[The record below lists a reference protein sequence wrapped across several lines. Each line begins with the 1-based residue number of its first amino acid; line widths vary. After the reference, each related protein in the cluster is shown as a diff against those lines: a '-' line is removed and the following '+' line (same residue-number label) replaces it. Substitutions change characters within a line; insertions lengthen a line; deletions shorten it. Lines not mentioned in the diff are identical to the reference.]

1 MLKKT
6 ISGHFTDVW
15 ALGIIIFEMATGEC
29 PFRGMTDYST
39 FELIMNLQI
48 KWPES
53 LDPQVK
59 DLIMQLLKIE
69 PMERLGAGP
78 PGSGKSMEDLKNHEF
93 FKNVDWKT
101 ISITQSLPFSKEES
115 IEKLAQFKKATQ
127 EDIFGDKSD
136 LESPNKST
144 EIIKQQSQI
153 TELMRGDLQKRNP
166 WFRFQT

>member
-1 MLKKT
+1 
-6 ISGHFTDVW
+6 
-15 ALGIIIFEMATGEC
+15 
-29 PFRGMTDYST
+29 
-39 FELIMNLQI
+39 
-48 KWPES
+48 
-53 LDPQVK
+53 
-59 DLIMQLLKIE
+59 
-69 PMERLGAGP
+69 MERLGAGP

-101 ISITQSLPFSKEES
+101 ISTTQSLPFSKEES